1 MLTSMQGLTT
11 SESPLQ
17 ACQWRHQLKRH
28 EETEK
33 QSRESCILPP
43 VTSTDHKHKADADLT
58 QKQLQLKGFGPNF
71 SNMNL

>member
-1 MLTSMQGLTT
+1 LQVCKALQHP
-11 SESPLQ
+11 SPHYRP
-17 ACQWRHQLKRH
+17 ANGDTNFKRH

-33 QSRESCILPP
+33 ESRESCILPP
-43 VTSTDHKHKADADLT
+43 VTSTNHKHKADADLT